1 MNAKN
6 EIIRRLKKSDYTK
19 ISKELYNK
27 SFDELNDKEYIDI
40 LKIADIYGAKYKK
53 FYKLKNNVDIK
64 TLTSNLIKTD
74 YTPTFNRHSDL
85 QTIGISKT
93 KTGFTIY
100 NEFSTTEEVLVDVTI
115 NNQLY
120 KKIKNIDYRRV
131 MILEKS
137 SDKPYLIISIDPVG
151 EGSKVAKRLDE
162 YLTKL
167 IENLNLDF
175 NNFFDTIEIEKA
187 IHQLVEKEI
196 VVPNKLVA
204 KDEAT
209 KRIKSV
215 SAMVKDNISDD
226 DIYGGCKKCDLKL
239 ENIRMKFNKETIEL
253 FGKTLLKISTKANK
267 ERTDALTQNI
277 ISVL

>member
-162 YLTKL
+162 YLIKL